1 MANDSFNIKPPL
13 DAAQSSVK
21 QPQAPAA
28 QAFVPPAPATQ
39 SQPGIT
45 SANLPQQPAQA
56 KAAPDIENIIAR
68 PLVDADFTKL
78 KPKNPNVAF
87 YWANRV
93 ADRGHRVEDLRARGF
108 EIATEQ
114 DVEIKKDNIM
124 LKNGQIVRGDLIL
137 MKIDRVKYLGQ
148 LKYNR
153 ESADARVSRAA
164 NSARGR
170 DELGSALREVG
181 GLPQRY
187 RGKIAIYSPNPTD
200 VENS

>member
-1 MANDSFNIKPPL
+1 MANETFNVKPPL
-13 DAAQSSVK
+13 DTASQK
-21 QPQAPAA
+21 PPAPAA
-28 QAFVPPAPATQ
+28 QAAPTPAPAT
-39 SQPGIT
+39 QPGIT
-45 SANLPQQPAQA
+45 SANLPPQPAQA
-56 KAAPDIENIIAR
+56 KAAPDVENIVAR

-78 KPKNPNVAF
+78 KPKNHNVAF

-114 DVEIKKDNIM
+114 DVVINKDNIM
-124 LKNGQIVRGDLIL
+124 LKSGQIVRGDLIL

-153 ESADARVSRAA
+153 ESADARVSRAS
-164 NSARGR
+164 NTARGR
-170 DELGSALREVG
+170 DELGNALREVG

-187 RGKIAIYSPNPTD
+187 RGKIAIYSPNPDD
-200 VENS
+200 VSNS